1 MLYRIHQLDVMTP
14 AQRAMKPLSL
24 LYSAALNI
32 YLKWRLPRQYHC
44 DAFVISVGNIAFGGA
59 AKTPTTITL
68 AKYLQQ
74 RGHRVAILSRGY
86 RGQMSRRGGVVS
98 DGQRLLA
105 TVAQAGDEPYLMAQS
120 LPGVPV
126 LVGKDRRRTARYA
139 IEHFDC
145 DVLLLDD
152 GFQYWQLAR
161 DVDLV
166 MLNARRPF
174 GNGWPAPSGHL
185 REPVSSLFRASA
197 LLLDDNITEGL
208 VSHHIPDRPLF
219 VSKRMPTA
227 LLNILSGE
235 RLPVTWLRQRNIVT
249 ACAVARPRQFE
260 RTLSEC
266 GAQMNLSLRLP
277 DHTPMRQE
285 QLQEICNDHDA
296 RHAEALVITVKD
308 AVKLDESTIKSL
320 RLPVYA
326 LEIEMEIEDR
336 FWSWLEPQLPGPP
349 RSAGSQTDAS
359 ASQNVQQVPYPG

>member
-1 MLYRIHQLDVMTP
+1 MLSRIHQLDTMTP
-14 AQRAMKPLSL
+14 AQRALKPISL
-24 LYSAALNI
+24 LYSTVLNG

-68 AKYLQQ
+68 AKTLQQ
-74 RGHRVAILSRGY
+74 RGHRVAVLSRGY
-86 RGQMSRRGGVVS
+86 RGQMSAKGGVVS
-98 DGQRLLA
+98 DGERVIA
-105 TVAQAGDEPYLMAQS
+105 TITQAGDEPFLMAQA
-120 LPGVPV
+120 LPGIPV
-126 LVGKDRRRTARYA
+126 LVGKDRRRSARRA
-139 IEHFDC
+139 IQQFDC
-145 DVLLLDD
+145 DMLILDD

-161 DVDLV
+161 DIDLV

-185 REPVSSLFRASA
+185 REPISSLFRASA

-219 VSKRMPTA
+219 VSKRTPTG
-227 LLNILSGE
+227 LLNLVTGE
-235 RLPVTWLRQRNIVT
+235 RLPVSWLRQRNIVT

-266 GAQMNLSLRLP
+266 GAQMILSLRLP
-277 DHTPMRQE
+277 DHAHMRKD

-296 RHAEALVITVKD
+296 RHAEAMVITVKD
-308 AVKLDESTIKSL
+308 SVKLSIDTVKSL

-326 LEIEMEIEDR
+326 LEIDMEIEER
-336 FWSWLEPQLPGPP
+336 FWRWLEPQLPPPP
-349 RSAGSQTDAS
+349 RTALSDAEPPG
-359 ASQNVQQVPYPG
+359 SQNVQQVPSPG